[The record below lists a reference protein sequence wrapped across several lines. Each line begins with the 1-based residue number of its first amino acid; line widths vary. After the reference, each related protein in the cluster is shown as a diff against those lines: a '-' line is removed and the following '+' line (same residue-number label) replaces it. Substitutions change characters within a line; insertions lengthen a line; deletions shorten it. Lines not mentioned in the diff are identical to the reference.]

1 MKLIRKIIF
10 GLIILITVMALGFL
24 ILTKSISRDAL
35 KDLINSELLTLSSQT
50 PQINGDI
57 TWHLLPRPGIKV
69 TQLHIGDEINL
80 IKSTLFIDELLFNL
94 QLKSLLQGHLVFKEI
109 KIEGLNLNF
118 NSDAKPLINFDK
130 LTKVPRTAEKPARL
144 QFAIDRLV
152 IAQGTIIIT
161 QQQQKITLTDFYMDA
176 KGPQFNNEFFP
187 LNIKTNLKTTLS
199 NNKIN
204 AGLHYEGQ
212 ISLDALLFSD
222 PLLALQR
229 TKIEGELLAKN
240 LQLNQFKIDE
250 LKTMPS
256 IREGALI
263 LSPLNLSLYGGKSV
277 GDLSYQF
284 ASSTLS
290 INQTANDLNANQ
302 FFNAIFDKKLIKGH
316 LDTSIHA
323 TSNLQNDNWLNNFT
337 GKGQLTIKNGTLY
350 FIDLQKLV
358 NEASIKIH
366 AIQHQDNQDIKQAL
380 TDPIL
385 KPTDSEKGTTKFQLL
400 NLQYRLLNRRMMN
413 DSLLLQT
420 FNLELKGQ
428 AQVNLDDARL
438 NGHLS
443 AKLVTADNM
452 LDKLQQL
459 LGGSFPLIISG
470 KITAPEISPNAREI
484 NPVITRY
491 MLQNVLGIPVTQV
504 KDLLQSVISI
514 PDLLFSNE
522 R

>member
-1 MKLIRKIIF
+1 MAV
-10 GLIILITVMALGFL
+10 GLLL
-24 ILTKSISRDAL
+24 LTKYLPQDAL
-35 KDLINSELLTLSSQT
+35 KDLINRELLTLSSQK
-50 PQINGDI
+50 PRIDGDI
-57 TWHLLPRPGIKV
+57 TWHLLPKPGIKV
-69 TQLHIGDEINL
+69 TQLHMGDEINL
-80 IKSTLFIDELLFNL
+80 VKSTLFIDELLFNL
-94 QLKSLLQGHLVFKEI
+94 QLKALLQGHLVFKEI

-118 NSDAKPLINFDK
+118 NSEAKPLINFGR
-130 LTKVPRTAEKPARL
+130 LTEVAHTTKKPARL

-152 IAQGTIIIT
+152 ITQGTIIIT

-176 KGPQFNNEFFP
+176 KGPQFNHELFP
-187 LNIKTNLKTTLS
+187 LDIKTNLKTTLS
-199 NNKIN
+199 DNKIN

-229 TKIEGELLAKN
+229 TKIDGELLAKN
-240 LQLNQFKIDE
+240 LQLNQFKIDQ
-250 LKTMPS
+250 LKTTPS

-263 LSPLNLSLYGGKSV
+263 LSPLNLTLYDGKSV
-277 GDLSYQF
+277 GDVSYQF

-290 INQTANDLNANQ
+290 INQTANNLNANQ
-302 FFNAIFDKKLIKGH
+302 FFNAIFDKKLITGN

-323 TSNLQNDNWLNNFT
+323 TSNLRNDNWQNNFT
-337 GKGQLTIKNGTLY
+337 GKGELTIKNGTLY
-350 FIDLQKLV
+350 FIDLQKMV

-366 AIQHQDNQDIKQAL
+366 DIQHQDNQDIKQAL

-385 KPTDSEKGTTKFQLL
+385 KPTDSEKGSTKFQLL
-400 NLQYRLLNRRMMN
+400 SLHYRLLNRRMMN

-443 AKLVTADNM
+443 AKLVTADTM

-484 NPVITRY
+484 NPVVSRY
-491 MLQNVLGIPVTQV
+491 MLQNVLGIPLTQV
-504 KDLLQSVISI
+504 KDLLQGVLSV